1 MSYLFLACLGSKRKI
16 ILFPVTEN
24 RIKVGVRLE
33 SWGIKPMLLGSRW
46 LLGLGAIGI
55 AALLLAGKV
64 VAQQSGFA
72 SWQNDLSPISNS
84 NWNYDTAA
92 HLLERAGFG
101 GTPDE
106 VRALAAMPPE
116 EAVRSLVYFDHAEN
130 AHLQAFD
137 HSGIHDPG
145 LEPFPPSRPATTEL
159 AKETG
164 EALGVKVKREG
175 NRRLQPVV
183 NKFFYWLRASVL
195 ETNRV
200 AYWWANRMVA
210 TNSPLQEKMALFWH
224 GHYAINESKVR
235 DYRKLLVELE
245 LFHEMGTGSFRD
257 LMVAVSQ
264 DPAMLSFL
272 DAGVNVKGASNE
284 NFARE
289 IMELFTM
296 GVGNYTET
304 DIREAAR
311 AFTGWNYDD
320 LDFVINTEQHDAG
333 GKTFLGHTGDFD
345 GVDIIDIIMEQPAT
359 AEYVA
364 GKIYRYYV
372 RDELNSELQ
381 TELGNVFREADYE
394 VAALLETMF
403 LSKDFYNAAS
413 VGVHIKSPV
422 ELAISTYRKLGLNDV
437 PGVPDFNQATS
448 ALGQTL
454 FRPPTVAGWA
464 GGRSWITPGL
474 LLERGNFARDVLFP
488 DINFIPSD
496 RRNGSRE
503 IQSVARRIREGMDI
517 TSATQPSS
525 VSEGQIIAESN
536 MLADRDEDFNTRYG
550 SFRGWQMAIERV
562 KPIPRHTARLNLS
575 KMVVT
580 QDLQTSNE
588 VVDYFIA
595 RFMRVAPG
603 EDSRRML
610 VSFLDRE
617 LGTSSISE
625 AQTYMEDGLRMT
637 LHLLMSQP
645 EYQLN

>member
-1 MSYLFLACLGSKRKI
+1 
-16 ILFPVTEN
+16 
-24 RIKVGVRLE
+24 
-33 SWGIKPMLLGSRW
+33 MLLGSRW

-257 LMVAVSQ
+257 LMVAVAQ

-422 ELAISTYRKLGLNDV
+422 ELAISTYRKLGLNYV
-437 PGVPDFNQATS
+437 PGVPDFNGATG

>member
-1 MSYLFLACLGSKRKI
+1 
-16 ILFPVTEN
+16 
-24 RIKVGVRLE
+24 
-33 SWGIKPMLLGSRW
+33 MLLGSRW

-64 VAQQSGFA
+64 GAQQSGFS
-72 SWQNDLSPISNS
+72 SWQNDLSPISNT

-257 LMVAVSQ
+257 LMVAVAQ

-437 PGVPDFNQATS
+437 PGVPDFNQATG